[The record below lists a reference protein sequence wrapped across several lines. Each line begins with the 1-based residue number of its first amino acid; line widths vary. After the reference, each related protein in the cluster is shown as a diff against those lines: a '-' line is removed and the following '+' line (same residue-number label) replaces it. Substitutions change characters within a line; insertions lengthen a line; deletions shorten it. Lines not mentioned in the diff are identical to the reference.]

1 MSRKAIHPMTD
12 RRREVDLVIP
22 MIPDMELTATKTAE
36 AVCEFAK
43 LDSQKIDEVKMALI
57 EACINAFEHSDS
69 EDRRVNISFE
79 LGDDEL
85 IVQISDRGQGF
96 DLSKVR
102 SELEERHEAG
112 KRGWGLTIMEA
123 LMDDVQVQSGDDGT
137 VITMKK
143 RR

>member
-1 MSRKAIHPMTD
+1 MKD
-12 RRREVDLVIP
+12 KRREVDLVIP

-43 LDSQKIDEVKMALI
+43 LDPQKIDEVKMALI

-69 EDRRVNISFE
+69 EDRRVNIAFE
-79 LGDDEL
+79 IGDDEL
-85 IVQISDRGQGF
+85 TVQISDRGQGF

-102 SELEERHEAG
+102 GELEKRHEG
-112 KRGWGLTIMEA
+112 GRRGWGLTIMEA
-123 LMDDVQVQSGDDGT
+123 LMDDVQIQSGDEGT